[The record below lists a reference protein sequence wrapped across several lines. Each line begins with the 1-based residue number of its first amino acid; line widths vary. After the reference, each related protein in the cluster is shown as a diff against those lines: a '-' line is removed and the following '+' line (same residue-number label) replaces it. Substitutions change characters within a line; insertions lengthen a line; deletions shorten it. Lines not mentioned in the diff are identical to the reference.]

1 MTTDQE
7 HLVTLLHIKF
17 GGFRELVDTWLYA
30 DDEFSAEE
38 LDAVNTW
45 LHDEKKPKPMNLT
58 VEGDGDGR
66 FISLEFPLDT
76 D

>member
-7 HLVTLLHIKF
+7 HLITLLFVKF
-17 GGFRELVDTWLYA
+17 GGFREVVDTWLYA

-38 LDAVNTW
+38 LDAVNEW
-45 LHDEKKPKPMNLT
+45 LHDEQLPKPMNLT
-58 VEGDGDGR
+58 IKGDGDTR
-66 FISLEFPLDT
+66 FISLEFPLDI